1 MTSILTEVGSDIQVS
16 KTFKA
21 GASINFGLPVKLSAA
36 GVVIVGTA
44 NDSIGWAVPLDV
56 VEAANEFT
64 TSGEQYN
71 TDSLV
76 LVKLKG
82 EVLNVTSSAAI
93 AVGDF
98 VKGAAAGKYAP
109 ETTPTTKTVDTEGI
123 ALTAAGGADATIQ
136 IVRFG

>member
-1 MTSILTEVGSDIQVS
+1 MTSILTEIGDDLQVS
-16 KTFKA
+16 KSFKA
-21 GASINFGLPVKLSAA
+21 GAEIAFGLPVKLSAA

-44 NDSIGWAVPLDV
+44 TDSIGWAVPDDAV
-56 VEAANEFT
+56 AAANLEK
-64 TSGEQYN
+64 GN
-71 TDSLV
+71 TEEAYAADELV
-76 LVKLKG
+76 TVKLKG

-109 ETTPTTKTVDTEGI
+109 EATPTTKTVATEGI

-136 IVRFG
+136 IVRI